1 MIVIGAAGAYG
12 AVMASEYNGRPRA
25 PEVMVSGKEWAVVRR
40 RPTYEEMIA
49 AQSLPP
55 WLEEA

>member
-1 MIVIGAAGAYG
+1 LVIGAAGAYG
-12 AVMASEYNGRPRA
+12 AVMACEYNGRPRA
-25 PEVMVSGKEWAVVRR
+25 AEVLVRGSDWAVVRR
-40 RPTYEEMIA
+40 RPTYEEMLA